1 MGYVDEKIALLEK
14 ANRQLKKEELKK
26 DKLEKEQ
33 AVNAAELPELTLE
46 ELREGIKEGK
56 VVIEERTHEF
66 EEKRLFDNKLP
77 MVLMKNFFDDV
88 QEGEKGCAYTSSEYS
103 VTMLGTYLN
112 QNQEPKT
119 VKELKKELEKNF
131 GLMGMYVEIVKDMHL
146 DKVDYVC
153 FRTPTSK
160 GWLFNIIMLV
170 HHKERRIVCNF
181 NCLERQKETY
191 GLLLEAIVNEIN
203 DRI

>member
-1 MGYVDEKIALLEK
+1 MGHVDEKIALLEK
-14 ANRQLKKEELKK
+14 ANRQLKREE
-26 DKLEKEQ
+26 LEKEQ
-33 AVNAAELPELTLE
+33 QAVLTAELPKLTLE
-46 ELREGIKEGK
+46 ELREGVQKGK
-56 VVIEERTHEF
+56 VVIEERTFEF

-77 MVLMKNFFDDV
+77 MILIKHFFDDV
-88 QEGEKGCAYTSSEYS
+88 EEGEKGCAYTSSEYS

-112 QNQEPKT
+112 QSQEPKT
-119 VKELKKELEKNF
+119 VEDLKKELEKNF
-131 GLMGMYVEIVKDMHL
+131 ELMGMYAEIVKVMHL

-160 GWLFNIIMLV
+160 GWIYNIIMLV
-170 HHKERRIVCNF
+170 HHKERRIVCTF
-181 NCLERQKETY
+181 NCLEKQKETY